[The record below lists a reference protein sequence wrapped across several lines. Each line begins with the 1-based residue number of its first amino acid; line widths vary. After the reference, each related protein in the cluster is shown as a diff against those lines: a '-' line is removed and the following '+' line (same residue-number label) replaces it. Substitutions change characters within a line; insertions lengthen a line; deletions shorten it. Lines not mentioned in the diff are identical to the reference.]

1 MHKLSSVA
9 QQDVITALA
18 DGNIPWHDLD
28 GKTIMISGAT
38 GLIGRTLT
46 DLLLAYA
53 QTAARPPHIVALI
66 RSPEKAKAFWDNIP
80 NLTLF
85 SWTADQPLKYA
96 GDVDYIVHC
105 ASQTSSKGFIQQPVD
120 TIRTAIMGTET
131 LLQLA
136 VKKKSAGF
144 LYLSSMEVYGTPQS
158 DEKITEDYV
167 GTLDPLKVRNCYPE
181 AKRMCESMCVS
192 YASQFGVPACIARLT
207 QTFGPGVQA
216 DDNRVFAEFARCAMT
231 KNDIVLHTKGETKRS
246 YVYTADAARALLT
259 VLLRGTLGEA
269 YNIANAKTY
278 CTIYEMACMVANNIT
293 DGSIQVRCE
302 LTDAEKL
309 GYAPVLHMNLDT
321 EKLLQLGWIPYVEL
335 EEMYRRMIDAFV

>member
-9 QQDVITALA
+9 QQDIITALA
-18 DGNIPWHDLD
+18 DCNIPWHDLD
-28 GKTIMISGAT
+28 GKTVMISGAT

-53 QTAARPPHIVALI
+53 RSAAQPPHIVALV
-66 RSPEKAKAFWDNIP
+66 RSQEKARAFWDEMP
-80 NLTLF
+80 NLTLL
-85 SWTADQPLKYA
+85 SWMADQPLEYS
-96 GDVDYIVHC
+96 GNVDYIIHC

-144 LYLSSMEVYGTPQS
+144 LYLSSMEVYGTPQT
-158 DEKITEDYV
+158 DMKITEDYV

-181 AKRMCESMCVS
+181 AKRMCESLCVS
-192 YASQFGVPACIARLT
+192 YSSQFGVPACIARLT

-231 KNDIVLHTKGETKRS
+231 KSDIVLHTKGETKRS

-259 VLLRGTLGEA
+259 ILLRGAPGEA
-269 YNIANAKTY
+269 YNIANAQTY
-278 CTIYEMACMVANNIT
+278 CTIYEMACMVADKIAN
-293 DGSIQVRCE
+293 GSIQVRCE

-309 GYAPVLHMNLDT
+309 GYAPVLHMNLDIQ
-321 EKLLQLGWIPYVEL
+321 KLLQLGWTPYVKL
-335 EEMYRRMIDAFV
+335 EEMYRRMIDAFA

>member
-1 MHKLSSVA
+1 M
-9 QQDVITALA
+9 
-18 DGNIPWHDLD
+18 PWHNLD
-28 GKTIMISGAT
+28 GKIVMISGAT

-53 QTAARPPHIVALI
+53 QSTARPPHILALV
-66 RSPEKAKAFWDNIP
+66 RNQEKARAFWDETP
-80 NLTLF
+80 NLTLL
-85 SWTADQPLKYA
+85 SWTADQPLEYS
-96 GDVDYIVHC
+96 GNVDYIIHC

-136 VKKKSAGF
+136 AKKKSAGF
-144 LYLSSMEVYGTPQS
+144 LYLSSMEVYGTPQT
-158 DEKITEDYV
+158 DMRITEDFV

-181 AKRMCESMCVS
+181 AKRMCESLCVS
-192 YASQFGVPACIARLT
+192 YSSQFGVPASIARLT

-216 DDNRVFAEFARCAMT
+216 DDNRVFAEFARCAMA
-231 KNDIVLHTKGETKRS
+231 KKDIVLHTKGETKRS

-259 VLLRGTLGEA
+259 VLLRGTSAEA

-278 CTIYEMACMVANNIT
+278 CTIYEMACMVADKIAK
-293 DGSIQVRCE
+293 GSIQVRCE

-309 GYAPVLHMNLDT
+309 GYAPVLRMNLDT
-321 EKLLQLGWIPYVEL
+321 EKLLQLGWRPYCDL
-335 EEMYRRMIDAFV
+335 EEMYRRMMGSMRQEKLD